1 MEHEMRNSK
10 LALAIL
16 AAAQLPIAG
25 VALAQERDIATG
37 FYAGGGLT
45 QSRFDTD
52 NFSVDDIDDEDN
64 SWKVIAGFRFNS
76 NFALEANYVDFGKA
90 TSPSLAIGGPFG
102 AEADAFA
109 LYAVAFWPIGSLD
122 LFAKLGA
129 AQIDAQG
136 SVAAVLFEDEAT
148 ELAYGAGLQYRWGNL
163 AARAEYE
170 IYNTDVVGDLDL
182 ITLGLTYTFST
193 SR

>member
-1 MEHEMRNSK
+1 MRHSK

-16 AAAQLPIAG
+16 VAAQLPLAG
-25 VALAQERDIATG
+25 LAMAQDRDAATG

-64 SWKVIAGFRFNS
+64 SWKVIAGFRFNP
-76 NFALEANYVDFGKA
+76 NFAVEANYVDFGKA
-90 TSPSLAIGGPFG
+90 TSPSLAIGGPFA

-109 LYAVAFWPIGSLD
+109 LYAVGLWPIGSLD

-129 AQIDAQG
+129 AQIDAKG
-136 SVAAVLFEDEAT
+136 SVAAVLFKDDAT

-170 IYNTDVVGDLDL
+170 IYNTDIVGDLDL
-182 ITLGLTYTFST
+182 ITLGLTYTFSA